1 MSAPGGALAR
11 RPSEIDQQIIGES
24 KAIAELRRLILQV
37 APSQASILVT
47 GPSGCGKEVVA
58 RAIYAESRRAAKP
71 YVPVNCGAIP
81 RELLEAELF
90 GHEKGAF
97 TGAHVQRRGR
107 FEESD
112 AGTLFLDEIG
122 DMPHDMQVKL
132 LRVLEERTVQRVGGL
147 GQIPVDIRIVSATH
161 RNLDQA
167 IDEGRFREDLF
178 YRLAVFPIEI
188 PSLAERA
195 EDVPLLIRHFID
207 LSPNRSAPVRFSN
220 AAIDRLVRHGWPGNV
235 RELRNLVERTVIL
248 FGGQTV
254 GAEQV
259 ESLLLRRGRLSAI
272 ERSALWQATDCLGP
286 VPCED
291 AEAESEAEAEAEPI
305 VLREVE
311 ACDNVVPI
319 RPQSAMPSLAQDQP
333 VPLRAM
339 LAEIEQRY
347 IQQALELSGGVVA
360 DAARLLS
367 LQRTTLIEK
376 MRKYDLSAA

>member
-1 MSAPGGALAR
+1 MIALDGALAQ
-11 RPSEIDQQIIGES
+11 RPTSIDQLIIGES
-24 KAIAELRRLILQV
+24 RPIAELRRLIGQV
-37 APSQASILVT
+37 APSNASILIT

-58 RAIYAESRRAAKP
+58 RAIHSESPRAAKS

-107 FEESD
+107 FEEAS
-112 AGTLFLDEIG
+112 GSTLFLDEIG

-161 RNLDQA
+161 RNLDVA
-167 IDEGRFREDLF
+167 IDEGHFREDLF
-178 YRLAVFPIEI
+178 YRLAVFPIDV
-188 PSLAERA
+188 PSLAERG
-195 EDVPLLIRHFID
+195 EDVPLLIRHFLE
-207 LSPNRSAPVRFSN
+207 LSANRTGMVKFSN
-220 AAIDRLVRHGWPGNV
+220 EAIDRLVRHNWPGNV

-248 FGGQTV
+248 FSGQTV

-259 ESLLLRRGRLSAI
+259 ETLMLRRGRVSAV
-272 ERSALWQATDCLGP
+272 ERSALWQATDHL
-286 VPCED
+286 VP
-291 AEAESEAEAEAEPI
+291 APREAEPDAERPI
-305 VLREVE
+305 
-311 ACDNVVPI
+311 DNVIPL
-319 RPQSAMPSLAQDQP
+319 RPESAMPAMSQDQP
-333 VPLRAM
+333 VPLRSM

-347 IQQALELSGGVVA
+347 IQQALDLSGGVVA

-376 MRKYDLSAA
+376 MRKYDLTSA

>member
-1 MSAPGGALAR
+1 MSVPGGALAN
-11 RPSEIDQQIIGES
+11 RPTRIDQQIIGES
-24 KAIAELRRLILQV
+24 TCIAELRRLILQV
-37 APSQASILVT
+37 APSNASILIT
-47 GPSGCGKEVVA
+47 GPSGCGKEVIA
-58 RAIYAESRRAAKP
+58 RAIHSESARAGKP

-97 TGAHVQRRGR
+97 TGAHAQRRGR
-107 FEESD
+107 FEEADGS
-112 AGTLFLDEIG
+112 TLFLDEIG

-132 LRVLEERTVQRVGGL
+132 LRVLEDRTLQRVGGH
-147 GQIPVDIRIVSATH
+147 GQIAVDIRIVSATH

-167 IDEGRFREDLF
+167 IDDGCFREDLF
-178 YRLAVFPIEI
+178 YRLAVFPIDI

-195 EDVPLLIRHFID
+195 EDVPLLIDHFVA
-207 LSPNRSAPVRFSN
+207 LSANRSAPVRFS
-220 AAIDRLVRHGWPGNV
+220 AAATDRLVRHNWPGNV
-235 RELRNLVERTVIL
+235 RELRNLVERSVIL

-259 ESLLLRRGRLSAI
+259 ETLLMRRGRVSAV
-272 ERSALWQATDCLGP
+272 ERSALWQATNGMSPKL
-286 VPCED
+286 
-291 AEAESEAEAEAEPI
+291 SEAEPETEAEVDPDA
-305 VLREVE
+305 V
-311 ACDNVVPI
+311 DNVVPI
-319 RPQSAMPSLAQDQP
+319 RPDSGMPALAQDQP

-347 IQQALELSGGVVA
+347 IQQALDLSGGVVA

-376 MRKYDLSAA
+376 MRKYDLTAAQA